1 MIGLVRNRTF
11 ATPKKIKKTIITINA
26 INVFKNNLTTQDIGA
41 KQVVAN
47 NTKVEKST
55 NSSA

>member
-1 MIGLVRNRTF
+1 MF
-11 ATPKKIKKTIITINA
+11 SKITSQ
-26 INVFKNNLTTQDIGA
+26 QDIGA